1 MKRKYIFISGGV
13 ISGLGK
19 GVTAAS
25 IGRLLEASGHKVTAM
40 KVDMYLNLDAGTI
53 RPQEH
58 GEVFVTNDGLE
69 CDQDLG
75 NYERFLDV
83 DLSRD
88 SYMTTGQVYQ
98 EVLRRERAFEYEGE
112 DVEAIPHVTDEI
124 IRRIE
129 QAGETN
135 KANVVIIEFGGTV
148 GEYQNS
154 LFFEASRIMKLR
166 LPEDILHVHVTY
178 LPIPKSLGE
187 MKSKPA
193 QQSVKLLQA
202 MGIQPDIIVGRAD
215 VPIDDRRRERLA
227 LFCNVRPQDVISN
240 PNVSSI
246 YQIPLLLEK
255 QGLRKT
261 ILKKLHLKNTD
272 RGLED
277 WKKLVRTIE
286 KTKPEI
292 RIAIIGKYFGT
303 GDYTLSDAY
312 ISVIEAIKH
321 GCWAGGVNP
330 ILTWIDSEQYEK
342 NPKKLKELLDYD
354 GVIVP
359 GGFGKRGI
367 EGIIAAIEFVRTH
380 RIPYLGLC
388 YGMQLAAVEYARN
401 VAGLKKAHTTEI
413 VADSAHPIIH
423 IMPEQEKQLLENN
436 YGGTMRLGAFPALLK
451 EGSLAAT
458 AYGTNKIS
466 ERHRHRYEL
475 NNNYREQLEK
485 AGLVISGTSPDG
497 LLVEVIEL
505 PTKKHPFFIA
515 TQFHPEFKSRPLSPH
530 PLFHAFS
537 KASLENQK
545 TKTNNK

>member
-1 MKRKYIFISGGV
+1 MSAKYIIISGGV

-19 GVTAAS
+19 GITAAS
-25 IGRLLEASGHKVTAM
+25 IGRLLESCGHRVTAM

-58 GEVFVTNDGLE
+58 GEVFVTDDGLE
-69 CDQDLG
+69 SDQDLG

-83 DLSRD
+83 NLGRD
-88 SYMTTGQVYQ
+88 NYMTTGQVYQ
-98 EVLRRERAFEYEGE
+98 EVLRKERAFEYDGE

-129 QAGETN
+129 QAGKIN
-135 KANVVIIEFGGTV
+135 KADVVIVEFGGTV

-166 LPEDILHVHVTY
+166 LPDDLIHIHVTY

-215 VPIDDRRRERLA
+215 TDIDNRRRERLA

-240 PNVSSI
+240 PNVDSI
-246 YQIPLLLEK
+246 YEIPLLLEK
-255 QGLRKT
+255 QGLRPT
-261 ILKKLHLKNTD
+261 LLHKLHLKDKTGE
-272 RGLED
+272 GLGKWIKFVETI
-277 WKKLVRTIE
+277 KKPTI
-286 KTKPEI
+286 EI
-292 RIAIIGKYFGT
+292 RIAVVGKYFGT
-303 GDYTLSDAY
+303 GEYTLSDAY

-321 GCWAGGVNP
+321 GCWARGVKP
-330 ILTWIDSEQYEK
+330 ILAWIDSETYEK
-342 NPKKLKELLDYD
+342 DPKQLKELLSYD

-367 EGIIAAIEFVRTH
+367 EGIVAAIKFVRIH
-380 RIPYLGLC
+380 NIPYLGLC
-388 YGMQLAAVEYARN
+388 YGMQLAAIEFARH
-401 VAGLKKAHTTEI
+401 VAKLPKAHTTEI
-413 VADSAHPIIH
+413 DTDTPDPIVH
-423 IMPEQEKQLLENN
+423 IMPDQEKQLLANN
-436 YGGTMRLGAFPALLK
+436 YGGTMRLGSHPAKLQK
-451 EGSLAAT
+451 GSLAAA
-458 AYGTNKIS
+458 AYDTTEIN

-475 NNNYREQLEK
+475 NNTYRELLVK
-485 AGLVISGTSPDG
+485 HGLIISGTSPDER
-497 LLVEVIEL
+497 LVEIIEL
-505 PTKKHPFFIA
+505 PKTEHPFFVA

-530 PLFHAFS
+530 PLFSAFATAALTRS
-537 KASLENQK
+537 KSK
-545 TKTNNK
+545 